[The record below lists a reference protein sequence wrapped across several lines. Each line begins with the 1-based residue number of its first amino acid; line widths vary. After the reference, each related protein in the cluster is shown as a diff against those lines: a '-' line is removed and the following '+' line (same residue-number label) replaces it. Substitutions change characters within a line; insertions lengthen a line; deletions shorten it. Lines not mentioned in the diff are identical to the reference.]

1 MLLNSTQNN
10 WLGAKPHSQVM
21 KIEYQYVVMQLPGSK
36 VIMLLSQQLVNRR
49 SFSKKNKKNRLTI
62 SYVLGG
68 GGGGGQVDR
77 LWAGGLGYC
86 PSSLDET
93 VSFALLFSVLALLLC
108 CDPILLFTTAVHHCS
123 SSCSAIRHACSQLL
137 CCS

>member
-68 GGGGGQVDR
+68 GGGGVKLTGFGQ
-77 LWAGGLGYC
+77 GGW
-86 PSSLDET
+86 DT
-93 VSFALLFSVLALLLC
+93 V
-108 CDPILLFTTAVHHCS
+108 PPP
-123 SSCSAIRHACSQLL
+123 
-137 CCS
+137 